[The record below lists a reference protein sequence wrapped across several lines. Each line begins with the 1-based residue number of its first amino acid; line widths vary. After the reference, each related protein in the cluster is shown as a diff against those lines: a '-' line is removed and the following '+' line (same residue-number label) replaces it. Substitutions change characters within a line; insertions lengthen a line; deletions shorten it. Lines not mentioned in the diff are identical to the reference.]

1 MSQATARTAIPLG
14 APGARL
20 PLRPEP
26 AAPEPISLDLLGG
39 FALRVGPENVEL
51 PAGAQRLVALLALRG
66 RMSRSRLA
74 GTLWPETTEHRALAS
89 LRTGIWRVNHSADRL
104 MATSGGT
111 VDLGAGVD
119 VDVRRLVGAAL
130 STMREAAAADGW
142 TEGAFAVLDDE
153 GELLPDWDDEWLP
166 ADRERL
172 RQLRLHVL
180 EEVADRLAMAGQF
193 GLALEAALSALRVDM
208 LRESAH
214 RAVIRIH
221 LAEGNVAEARRAF
234 EQCRQV
240 LVREVGVEPSPAAA
254 LMLPHPKPHPGP
266 RTDPAGGPHPDPARG
281 EPWHHTPV
289 RSPQNGGARSAV
301 TVAQG

>member
-1 MSQATARTAIPLG
+1 MSQSSARKVNPLG

-20 PLRPEP
+20 PRRPQP
-26 AAPEPISLDLLGG
+26 AAPDPICLTLLGG

-51 PAGAQRLVALLALRG
+51 PAGAQRLIALLALRG
-66 RMSRSRLA
+66 RLSRSRLA

-89 LRTGIWRVNHSADRL
+89 LRTSIWRVNHSADRL
-104 MATSGGT
+104 VATSGGT
-111 VDLGAGVD
+111 VDLGAGVE

-130 STMREAAAADGW
+130 STMREAAGANGW
-142 TEGAFAVLDDE
+142 LERACAVLDDE

-180 EEVADRLAMAGQF
+180 EAVADRLAVAGQF
-193 GLALEAALSALRVDM
+193 GLAMEAALSALRVDM

-234 EQCRQV
+234 EHCRQV

-254 LMLPHPKPHPGP
+254 SMLPSQNPDP
-266 RTDPAGGPHPDPARG
+266 RSDHDPAAGPHQAPAGFIRAVF
-281 EPWHHTPV
+281 EHHALAMLAAAMTS
-289 RSPQNGGARSAV
+289 RR
-301 TVAQG
+301 

>member
-1 MSQATARTAIPLG
+1 M
-14 APGARL
+14 
-20 PLRPEP
+20 
-26 AAPEPISLDLLGG
+26 
-39 FALRVGPENVEL
+39 EL
-51 PAGAQRLVALLALRG
+51 PAGAQRLIALLALRG
-66 RMSRSRLA
+66 RLSRSRLA

-89 LRTGIWRVNHSADRL
+89 LRTSIWRVNHSADRL
-104 MATSGGT
+104 VATSGGT
-111 VDLGAGVD
+111 VDLSAGVE

-130 STMREAAAADGW
+130 STMREAAGANGW
-142 TEGAFAVLDDE
+142 LERACAVLDDE

-180 EEVADRLAMAGQF
+180 EAVADRLAVAGQF
-193 GLALEAALSALRVDM
+193 GLAMEAALSALRVDM

-234 EQCRQV
+234 EHCRQV

-254 LMLPHPKPHPGP
+254 SMLPSQNPDP
-266 RTDPAGGPHPDPARG
+266 RSDHDPAAGPHQAPAGFIRAVF
-281 EPWHHTPV
+281 EHHALAMLAAAMTS
-289 RSPQNGGARSAV
+289 RR
-301 TVAQG
+301 

>member
-1 MSQATARTAIPLG
+1 MGRVTARGVTSIG

-20 PLRPEP
+20 PRRPEP
-26 AAPEPISLDLLGG
+26 APADPICLTLLGG

-66 RMSRSRLA
+66 RMSRGRLA

-89 LRTGIWRVNHSADRL
+89 LRTGIWRVNQSADRL
-104 MATSGGT
+104 VATTGGT

-130 STMREAAAADGW
+130 STMKAAATGSIDG
-142 TEGAFAVLDDE
+142 ALAVVDDE

-180 EEVADRLAMAGQF
+180 EAVADRLALAGQF
-193 GLALEAALSALRVDM
+193 GLALEAALAALRVDL

-234 EQCRQV
+234 EHCRQV
-240 LVREVGVEPSPAAA
+240 LVREVGVEPSPAVTS
-254 LMLPHPKPHPGP
+254 MLPHPG
-266 RTDPAGGPHPDPARG
+266 TQSNAQLAGMDRIVVSAGRQL
-281 EPWHHTPV
+281 
-289 RSPQNGGARSAV
+289 PQNV
-301 TVAQG
+301 W